1 MSVDTSALTN
11 ALNASLGALTLGG
24 VLSSV
29 LILLVCLAAIRVV
42 LALVGRVLARTR
54 LEERVSRYIVTAV
67 KGALYL
73 LAALIVADSL
83 GVPVTS
89 LIALV
94 SVFGLAV
101 SLAVQDVLAD
111 VAGGLVILFS
121 KPFSLGDYI
130 ATDDGE
136 GTVAEISLTH
146 TKLDTYDGLRVMLPN
161 SKLVAG
167 KIVNHTVRGVRR
179 VSHTVSV
186 SYESAVADVRRACL
200 QAVGRTAGVLA
211 DPAPVVLVSKYGER
225 SVEYA
230 VRFWT
235 HTDDYWD
242 AFAAS
247 LEELRRSFEESGV
260 EMTCNHL
267 NVHILDKTNEK

>member
-11 ALNASLGALTLGG
+11 ALNASLGALTLGD
-24 VLSSV
+24 VLSSLV
-29 LILLVCLAAIRVV
+29 LLLVCLAAIRVV
-42 LALVGRVLARTR
+42 LALLGRVLARTR
-54 LEERVSRYIVTAV
+54 LEERVGRYIAAAV

-73 LAALIVADSL
+73 LTALIVADSL

-101 SLAVQDVLAD
+101 SLAVQDVLAN

-136 GTVAEISLTH
+136 GTVEEIGLTH
-146 TKLDTYDGLRVMLPN
+146 TKLDAFDGLRIMLPN
-161 SKLVAG
+161 SKLVEG

-186 SYESAVADVRRACL
+186 AYENPVETVRRACL
-200 QAVGRTAGVLA
+200 QAVERTAGVLR
-211 DPAPVVLVSKYGER
+211 DPVPVVLVSKYGER
-225 SVEYA
+225 SVEYV

-235 HTDDYWD
+235 STEDYWD
-242 AFAAS
+242 ALAAS
-247 LEELRRSFEESGV
+247 LEELRRSFAENGV
-260 EMTCNHL
+260 EMTCSHL